1 MEDEEEAERGDATE
15 NNVEDHIYHIVQV
28 TRFEQFDLLSQRN
41 LLLFFIKML
50 NSVVTISHFKII

>member
-28 TRFEQFDLLSQRN
+28 TRFEQFDLLSQR
-41 LLLFFIKML
+41 
-50 NSVVTISHFKII
+50 